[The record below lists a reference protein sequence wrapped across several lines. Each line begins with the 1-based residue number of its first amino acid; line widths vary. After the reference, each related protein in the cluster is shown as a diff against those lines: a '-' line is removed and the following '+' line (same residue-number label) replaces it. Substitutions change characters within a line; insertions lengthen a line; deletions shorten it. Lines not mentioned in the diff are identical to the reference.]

1 MIIVYLIIEFNFPYF
16 YLELEEWSTLYST
29 FFLDDLYCYI
39 LNKYYSN
46 LFTAVECMFFCIL
59 VSIVLLEYNIICSK
73 LSHTVDCWVLKYKQ
87 ATRVKYP
94 DYQVSGQ
101 KYVCTYKKNIM
112 YFPADNFFGHF
123 SLLFVKSGIADTMCF
138 DDIFSTSVHLH

>member
-1 MIIVYLIIEFNFPYF
+1 MSTYVSTELYIIYVNHNNLLSSKFWDFGIKR
-16 YLELEEWSTLYST
+16 
-29 FFLDDLYCYI
+29 I
-39 LNKYYSN
+39 LFSN
-46 LFTAVECMFFCIL
+46 INE
-59 VSIVLLEYNIICSK
+59 
-73 LSHTVDCWVLKYKQ
+73 Q
-87 ATRVKYP
+87 ATGVKYP